1 MRSWPVSFRLEWFAE
16 ILDLRVCEWAAG
28 NGVAM
33 IRVGI
38 GGFVFAAWRGVF
50 YPHDLPR
57 SRELAYASRQ
67 LTSIE
72 INGTFYRTQDPA
84 SFRRWYA
91 ETPASFVFSL
101 KGPRY
106 ATHRRELSE
115 SGASIE
121 RFLASGILELR
132 EKLGP
137 ILWQFPPTARFDE
150 GNLAAFLELLPSV
163 VNGRTIRH
171 VIEIRDA
178 SFVTP
183 EFIALLRRHR
193 IALAFVDSDEHPE
206 MYDVTG
212 DFIYLRLRRSVQS
225 EPAGYSAP
233 ALDSWAR
240 RLHAWSTGGEPDDA
254 RRVHPNGAREH
265 TSRDCFAYFISGAKV
280 RAPAAALALIERLA
294 RQ

>member
-1 MRSWPVSFRLEWFAE
+1 
-16 ILDLRVCEWAAG
+16 
-28 NGVAM
+28 M

-38 GGFVFAAWRGVF
+38 GGFVFAPWRGVF

-57 SRELAYASRQ
+57 SRELAYASRH

-72 INGTFYRTQDPA
+72 INGTFYRTQGPA
-84 SFRRWYA
+84 SFRRWYG
-91 ETPASFVFSL
+91 ETPESFVFSL

-106 ATHRRELSE
+106 ATHRRELCE

-137 ILWQFPPTARFDE
+137 ILWQFPPTTRFDQ
-150 GNLAAFLELLPSV
+150 GNFAAFLELLPSV
-163 VNGRTIRH
+163 MDGRTIRH

-178 SFVTP
+178 TFVTP

-206 MYDVTG
+206 MHDVTG
-212 DFIYLRLRRSVQS
+212 GFVYLRLRRCVQA
-225 EPAGYSAP
+225 EPTGYSAL
-233 ALDSWAR
+233 ALDAWAR
-240 RLHAWSTGGEPDDA
+240 RLRIWSTGGEPDDA
-254 RRVHPNGAREH
+254 RRVHPSGAREK
-265 TSRDCFAYFISGAKV
+265 TPRDCFAYFISGAKV

>member
-1 MRSWPVSFRLEWFAE
+1 
-16 ILDLRVCEWAAG
+16 
-28 NGVAM
+28 M

-38 GGFVFAAWRGVF
+38 GGFAFPPWRGVF

-57 SRELAYASRQ
+57 SRELAHASRH

-72 INGTFYRTQDPA
+72 INGTFYRTQNPA

-91 ETPASFVFSL
+91 DTPEDFVFSL

-106 ATHRRELSE
+106 STHRRELSE

-121 RFLASGILELR
+121 RFLASGVLELR

-150 GNLAAFLELLPSV
+150 GALAAFLELLPPV
-163 VNGRTIRH
+163 VDGLTLCH

-193 IALAFVDSDEHPE
+193 IALAFVDSDEYPE
-206 MYDVTG
+206 MHDVTG
-212 DFIYLRLRRSVQS
+212 DFVYVRLRRSVQT
-225 EPAGYSAP
+225 EPTGYSAP
-233 ALDSWAR
+233 ALDGWAR
-240 RLHAWSTGGEPDDA
+240 RLRIWSAGGEPDDA
-254 RRVHPNGAREH
+254 RRVHPKQAREE
-265 TSRDCFAYFISGAKV
+265 TPRDCFAYFISGAKI
-280 RAPAAALALIERLA
+280 RAPAAALALIELLA
-294 RQ
+294 R